1 MARLPKGTDP
11 ADLAQRDPAAL
22 RKAVTEALPFL
33 QFRLERV
40 LEGANVST
48 AEGRARAAELAMDV
62 LAEHPSELVR
72 DQYLMQV
79 ADRLR
84 IDLKTLRARVADL
97 AKSPRERGVREIA
110 NQPTPSRAQPRS
122 PLPRPGLEALRLY
135 VHGPDAMKERLVAPY
150 FVNEVQREIFEA
162 LCTKQ
167 SLSELID
174 ALGLRGQDEAA
185 QVLSELAV
193 QELDRHYSQSDVT
206 AVVAQL
212 MRSAVIAELMSLDR
226 DMREGRV
233 TPEVAMATS
242 RDVKERVELLETTEG
257 DVAERDLRHWL
268 LERASLTS
276 S

>member
-1 MARLPKGTDP
+1 
-11 ADLAQRDPAAL
+11 
-22 RKAVTEALPFL
+22 
-33 QFRLERV
+33 
-40 LEGANVST
+40 
-48 AEGRARAAELAMDV
+48 MDV

-84 IDLKTLRARVADL
+84 IDLNTLRARVAEL
-97 AKSPRERGVREIA
+97 AKSPRERGLREVA
-110 NQPTPSRAQPRS
+110 NQPTPTRAQPRS

-135 VHGPDAMKERLVAPY
+135 VHGPEAMKERLIAPY

-174 ALGLRGQDEAA
+174 ALDLRGQDEAA

-193 QELDRHYSQSDVT
+193 QELDRHYGQSDVT

-212 MRSAVIAELMSLDR
+212 MRSAVIAELKSLDR

-233 TPEVAMATS
+233 TPEVALATS
-242 RDVKERVELLETTEG
+242 RDVKVRVELLETTDG

>member
-1 MARLPKGTDP
+1 
-11 ADLAQRDPAAL
+11 
-22 RKAVTEALPFL
+22 
-33 QFRLERV
+33 
-40 LEGANVST
+40 
-48 AEGRARAAELAMDV
+48 
-62 LAEHPSELVR
+62 
-72 DQYLMQV
+72 
-79 ADRLR
+79 
-84 IDLKTLRARVADL
+84 
-97 AKSPRERGVREIA
+97 
-110 NQPTPSRAQPRS
+110 
-122 PLPRPGLEALRLY
+122 
-135 VHGPDAMKERLVAPY
+135 MKERLIAPY

-174 ALGLRGQDEAA
+174 ALDLRGQDEAA

-193 QELDRHYSQSDVT
+193 QELDRHYGQSDVT

-212 MRSAVIAELMSLDR
+212 MRSAVIAELKSLDR

-233 TPEVAMATS
+233 TPEVALATS
-242 RDVKERVELLETTEG
+242 RDVKVRVELLEATAG